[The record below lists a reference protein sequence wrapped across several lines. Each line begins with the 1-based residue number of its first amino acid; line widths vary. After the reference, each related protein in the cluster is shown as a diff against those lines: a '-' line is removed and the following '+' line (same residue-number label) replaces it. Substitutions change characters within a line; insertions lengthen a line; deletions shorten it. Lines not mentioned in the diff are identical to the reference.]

1 MDNRF
6 LVLFFILFS
15 SVSYAADDWAAIR
28 DPYTGEWG
36 YGFTPDGACS
46 AIGGTLTPP
55 VTCAFSSR
63 GSSNVN
69 TGTCPESS
77 PYFNLNSGACEG
89 EPPVECEEGLTERL
103 YGSFLNSSAVS
114 ADDCGVPYLVTK
126 LEAPYCKWTTDV
138 QGGWQVALNG
148 SLCEWWSD
156 ATSTGQVGDP
166 SSGYTASS
174 AADGPTEPSTGGEGG
189 DAGIG
194 GGDDGSDDGTGDND
208 GAGDSGD
215 ADGSDSGG
223 DTGSSDGSDSGNGD
237 TSGGSSGGSSGGGS
251 SGGAG
256 TGTGGDSDSGDG
268 GSGKGGDTGDGSFG
282 DGSGDS
288 GDGSGGGDTGD
299 SGDSGD
305 SDGGDNTG
313 GDGSGGSGDD
323 TGDSGD
329 GDSDNGGS
337 SGGSSGSGDGD
348 GGSGECNPETED
360 CSDEPSG
367 DCDPSSEECC
377 DSETEECGD
386 GGDLDYRNCS
396 ADFVCDGD
404 ALQCAQL
411 EVEHASLCLMSE
423 SEYQDFL
430 NSSEIKGDG
439 TEISETGV
447 LNALDGGTVDISDA
461 LNLSDIFN
469 VSTSASCPEF
479 PTVDTS
485 YGSYSVDTTDNF
497 CQYANT
503 VRPFVIYMV
512 SFFASLLVLRGITS

>member
-6 LVLFFILFS
+6 LVILLMFFS
-15 SVSYAADDWAAIR
+15 SSSYAVNKDHQYFDDQNAAYDACFNDFGASCPN
-28 DPYTGEWG
+28 DPNQKYFTRTSGTYPNPDYTVHYYHYDSCTAGQ
-36 YGFTPDGACS
+36 TQ
-46 AIGGTLTPP
+46 
-55 VTCAFSSR
+55 
-63 GSSNVN
+63 
-69 TGTCPESS
+69 
-77 PYFNLNSGACEG
+77 
-89 EPPVECEEGLTERL
+89 RL
-103 YGSFLNSSAVS
+103 YGTYLNSSAVS
-114 ADDCGVPYLVTK
+114 ASDCGVPASVATSDNC
-126 LEAPYCKWTTDV
+126 EWSPDV
-138 QGGWQVALNG
+138 QGNWQVALNG
-148 SLCEWWSD
+148 SMCEWWSD
-156 ATSTGQVGDP
+156 STSTGNQLTYGD
-166 SSGYTASS
+166 GFTASP
-174 AADGPTEPSTGGEGG
+174 AGDGPTEPSTGGEGG
-189 DAGIG
+189 DSGIG

-215 ADGSDSGG
+215 GDGSDSGG
-223 DTGSSDGSDSGNGD
+223 DTGTSDGSDSGNGD
-237 TSGGSSGGSSGGGS
+237 TSGGSSGGGSSGGGS
-251 SGGAG
+251 SGGG
-256 TGTGGDSDSGDG
+256 SGADG
-268 GSGKGGDTGDGSFG
+268 GSGSDDGS
-282 DGSGDS
+282 GSGDS

-313 GDGSGGSGDD
+313 GDGAGGSGDD

-329 GDSDNGGS
+329 GDSDDGSNGGTGDS
-337 SGGSSGSGDGD
+337 DGG

-386 GGDLDYRNCS
+386 GGELDYRNCA

-411 EVEHASLCLMSE
+411 EVEHASLCLMSD

-430 NSSEIKGDG
+430 NSSDIKGDG

-469 VSTSASCPEF
+469 VSSSASCPEF

>member
-1 MDNRF
+1 
-6 LVLFFILFS
+6 
-15 SVSYAADDWAAIR
+15 
-28 DPYTGEWG
+28 EW
-36 YGFTPDGACS
+36 
-46 AIGGTLTPP
+46 
-55 VTCAFSSR
+55 
-63 GSSNVN
+63 
-69 TGTCPESS
+69 S
-77 PYFNLNSGACEG
+77 P
-89 EPPVECEEGLTERL
+89 
-103 YGSFLNSSAVS
+103 
-114 ADDCGVPYLVTK
+114 
-126 LEAPYCKWTTDV
+126 DV
-138 QGGWQVALNG
+138 QGNWQVALNG

-156 ATSTGQVGDP
+156 ATSIGRKGNFSDGFTAQ
-166 SSGYTASS
+166 SASG
-174 AADGPTEPSTGGEGG
+174 GPTPPPES
-189 DAGIG
+189 
-194 GGDDGSDDGTGDND
+194 GGDDGSDDDAGDDAGSDTGNDND
-208 GAGDSGD
+208 EATGDSGD
-215 ADGSDSGG
+215 GAGGDTGG

-237 TSGGSSGGSSGGGS
+237 TSGGSSGGGSSGGGS
-251 SGGAG
+251 SGG
-256 TGTGGDSDSGDG
+256 
-268 GSGKGGDTGDGSFG
+268 GSGADDGS
-282 DGSGDS
+282 GSGDS

-469 VSTSASCPEF
+469 VSSSASCPEF